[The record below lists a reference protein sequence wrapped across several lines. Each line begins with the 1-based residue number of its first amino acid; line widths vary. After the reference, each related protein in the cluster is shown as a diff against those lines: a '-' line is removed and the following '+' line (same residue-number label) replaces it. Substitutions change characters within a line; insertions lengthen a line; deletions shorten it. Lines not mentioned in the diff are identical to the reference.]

1 MHIISCFRN
10 SPFLFFKHVHTHMLP
25 AHLMTAALLQ
35 SSSMVCWQYVVQSL
49 HTFLIPPSISLSI
62 SLSLSLSLPHP
73 SHEHTLTY
81 TSHTYTYTCTHTER
95 VLGIKIRT
103 FGFKGH
109 FKKRSVII
117 MNHVSH
123 FDWLFFWSVVDRYGD
138 FSFWKVITKE
148 KPLRQLPVLG
158 KYIVFQSACSLHFVH
173 TGYNMTISVCVQS
186 SFQCSFKELNHRQF

>member
-1 MHIISCFRN
+1 
-10 SPFLFFKHVHTHMLP
+10 
-25 AHLMTAALLQ
+25 MT
-35 SSSMVCWQYVVQSL
+35 
-49 HTFLIPPSISLSI
+49 
-62 SLSLSLSLPHP
+62 
-73 SHEHTLTY
+73 
-81 TSHTYTYTCTHTER
+81 TEK

-148 KPLRQLPVLG
+148 KPLRQLPILG
-158 KYIVFQSACSLHFVH
+158 KEMCTHVSATVVYVH
-173 TGYNMTISVCVQS
+173 TCEGDHKQMHIHKFL
-186 SFQCSFKELNHRQF
+186 SFCCHKYKLCQNTFLNRYGQTTVIYTVFLLS

>member
-1 MHIISCFRN
+1 
-10 SPFLFFKHVHTHMLP
+10 
-25 AHLMTAALLQ
+25 
-35 SSSMVCWQYVVQSL
+35 MVCY
-49 HTFLIPPSISLSI
+49 HTSVL
-62 SLSLSLSLPHP
+62 
-73 SHEHTLTY
+73 
-81 TSHTYTYTCTHTER
+81 CTHVINPLLPLAEK

-148 KPLRQLPVLG
+148 RPLRQVPILGEHVHMCPVCN
-158 KYIVFQSACSLHFVH
+158 S
-173 TGYNMTISVCVQS
+173 SVCMHSQ
-186 SFQCSFKELNHRQF
+186 ELWQPQLIIYYFSALKSHNVLSVLI